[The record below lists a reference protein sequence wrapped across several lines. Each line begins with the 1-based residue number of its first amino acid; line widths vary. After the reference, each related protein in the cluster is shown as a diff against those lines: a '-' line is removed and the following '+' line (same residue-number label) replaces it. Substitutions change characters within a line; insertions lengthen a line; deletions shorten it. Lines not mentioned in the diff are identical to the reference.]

1 MKMTKHTRSILS
13 TLMGALVATLNA
25 WVNVD
30 WSTFAFDAKH
40 IAPLFISGMIALGG
54 YMTSINSKDNGNQS
68 N

>member
-1 MKMTKHTRSILS
+1 MKLSKRTRSILS
-13 TLMGALVATLNA
+13 TLIGALVATLNA

-40 IAPLFISGMIALGG
+40 IAPLFISGMIALLG
-54 YMTSINSKDNGNQS
+54 YMTSINSKDNGNTG

>member
-1 MKMTKHTRSILS
+1 MKMSKHTRSILS

-30 WSTFAFDAKH
+30 WNTFAFDAKH

-54 YMTSINSKDNGNQS
+54 YMTTINAKDNGTNK
-68 N
+68 

>member
-1 MKMTKHTRSILS
+1 MKLSKRTRSILS

-30 WSTFAFDAKH
+30 WSTFALDAKH

-54 YMTSINSKDNGNQS
+54 YMTTINAKDNGANK
-68 N
+68 

>member
-1 MKMTKHTRSILS
+1 
-13 TLMGALVATLNA
+13 MGALVATLNA

-30 WSTFAFDAKH
+30 WSTFAFDVKH

>member
-30 WSTFAFDAKH
+30 WSTFAFDVKH

-54 YMTSINSKDNGNQS
+54 YMTSINSKDNVNTGN
-68 N
+68 

>member
-1 MKMTKHTRSILS
+1 MTKKTRSILS

-30 WSTFAFDAKH
+30 WSTFAFDVKH
-40 IAPLFISGMIALGG
+40 IAPLLISGMIALGG